1 MNRTKIEWT
10 EVSWNPI
17 TGCTPISEGC
27 QNCYAARMAKRLAG
41 RYGYPADDPFR
52 PTFHSDRLHEPYRWE
67 SPKMIFVCSM
77 GDLFHEDIPAAVIY
91 RILRVIKETPQHT
104 YQLLT
109 KRPERARTIFA
120 NVLWHNGW
128 DRLPNLWLGVSI
140 ENQKRADERM
150 PHLLTVNNVGV
161 RFVSIEP
168 MLAEVSITQYL
179 YCLYIFTAVGEFKF
193 VPLDWVIV
201 GGETGPGARPVHPD
215 WVRKIRDECLALG
228 IPFFF
233 KHWGE
238 WKEWDPGEPEWSLRR
253 PAFTFPDG
261 KTVFRIGR
269 KAAGRLLDGREWNE
283 LPMCAAKSNTISV

>member
-1 MNRTKIEWT
+1 
-10 EVSWNPI
+10 
-17 TGCTPISEGC
+17 
-27 QNCYAARMAKRLAG
+27 MAKRLAG